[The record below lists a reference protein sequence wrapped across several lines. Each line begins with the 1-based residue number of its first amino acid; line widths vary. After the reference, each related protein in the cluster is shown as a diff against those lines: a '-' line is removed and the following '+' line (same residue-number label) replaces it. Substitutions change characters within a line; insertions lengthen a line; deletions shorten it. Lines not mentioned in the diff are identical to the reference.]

1 MDGLSITVMIVK
13 VLIVFA
19 GVMIGVMAMTL
30 AERRISAFMQDRLGP
45 NRVGPKGILQPI
57 ADGIKF
63 LMKED
68 IIPTAAV
75 KPIYIL
81 APAMLI
87 IPALMTFAVIPFGQ
101 TVTLFGKQIALQV
114 ADVNIGILY
123 IFALTSV
130 GVYGL
135 VLAGWSSNSKYPL
148 LGGLRSSAQLISYE
162 LAMGLAAVSVIMM
175 AGSLELNDI
184 VAAQQGELFS
194 W

>member
-75 KPIYIL
+75 KPS
-81 APAMLI
+81 
-87 IPALMTFAVIPFGQ
+87 TFWHLPC
-101 TVTLFGKQIALQV
+101 
-114 ADVNIGILY
+114 
-123 IFALTSV
+123 
-130 GVYGL
+130 
-135 VLAGWSSNSKYPL
+135 
-148 LGGLRSSAQLISYE
+148 
-162 LAMGLAAVSVIMM
+162 
-175 AGSLELNDI
+175 
-184 VAAQQGELFS
+184 
-194 W
+194 